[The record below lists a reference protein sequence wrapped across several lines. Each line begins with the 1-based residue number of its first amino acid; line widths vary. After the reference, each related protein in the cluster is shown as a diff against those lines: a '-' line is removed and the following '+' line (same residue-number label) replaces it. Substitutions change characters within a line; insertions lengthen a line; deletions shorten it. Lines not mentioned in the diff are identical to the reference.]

1 MTILVTGSAG
11 FIGAATVQK
20 LLARGDKVVGIDNH
34 NNYYDPFLKESRL
47 EIFKNNPNYIH
58 LRDDITNKASIEKIF
73 QDYKPKRV
81 IHLAAQAGVRDS
93 LEFPL
98 KYIDSNLAGFI
109 NILEA
114 CVSFK
119 IEHLVYASSSSV
131 YGKNAKLP
139 YHEDDTTD
147 HSVSLYGASKKANE
161 VIAHSYSSNYNLST
175 TGLRFFTVYGPWGR
189 PDMACFKFVE
199 NIINDRSIDVYNH
212 GNHSRDFT
220 YIDDITDGI
229 IKVLDKPTQINL
241 DWDSKNPLLSS
252 SSVPWKIYNIGN
264 GQPVELMNYIKEI
277 EFILNKKA
285 KINFMP
291 KQKGDV
297 DDTLAD
303 ISKIKKD
310 FNFVP
315 KIKIHFGISEFI
327 KWYIKFYKS

>member
-20 LLARGDKVVGIDNH
+20 LLARGDQVVGIDNH

-98 KYIDSNLAGFI
+98 KYINSNLAGFI

-114 CVSFK
+114 SVSLK

-131 YGKNAKLP
+131 YGRNAKLP

-147 HSVSLYGASKKANE
+147 HSASLYGASKKANE

-189 PDMACFKFVE
+189 PDMSYFKFAK
-199 NIINDRSIDVYNH
+199 NILNHSSIDVYNN

-220 YIDDITDGI
+220 YIDDIVNGI
-229 IKVLDKPTQINL
+229 LLVLAIPAKKDPN
-241 DWDSKNPLLSS
+241 WDAKNPSIS
-252 SSVPWKIYNIGN
+252 TSEAPWRIYNIGN
-264 GQPVELMNYIKEI
+264 ANPTELM
-277 EFILNKKA
+277 EFIKYMEDLLDKKA
-285 KINFMP
+285 ALNFLP
-291 KQKGDV
+291 KQLGDV
-297 DDTLAD
+297 KDTLAD
-303 ISKIKKD
+303 ISKIKENFGYQPKTELYNGLE
-310 FNFVP
+310 NFV
-315 KIKIHFGISEFI
+315 S
-327 KWYIKFYKS
+327 WYKSFYKQ